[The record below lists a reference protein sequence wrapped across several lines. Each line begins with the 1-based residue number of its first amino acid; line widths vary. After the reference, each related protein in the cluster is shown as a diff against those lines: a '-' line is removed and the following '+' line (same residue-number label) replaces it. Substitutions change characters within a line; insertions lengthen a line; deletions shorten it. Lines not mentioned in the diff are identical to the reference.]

1 MIHLKGFGM
10 FPKKVQLTN
19 PNVNSEKYLERSF
32 CLNYVLESFTKNPA
46 LKFATRKP
54 SMKVSSKMTY

>member
-19 PNVNSEKYLERSF
+19 PNVNSEKCLERSF
-32 CLNYVLESFTKNPA
+32 ASIMLLRASPKIRLRNLPRGNPQ
-46 LKFATRKP
+46 
-54 SMKVSSKMTY
+54 